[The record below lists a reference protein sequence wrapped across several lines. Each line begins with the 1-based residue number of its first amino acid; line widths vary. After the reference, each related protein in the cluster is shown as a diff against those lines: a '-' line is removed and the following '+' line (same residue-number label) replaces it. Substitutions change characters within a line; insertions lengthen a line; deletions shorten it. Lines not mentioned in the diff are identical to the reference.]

1 MHFCTGYIHFLPH
14 FSQSHLIITS
24 TTLPEHMDRRRAARP
39 TDIVGNAD
47 PCAVDLAL
55 LRLAAQLLG
64 HLVYLRHSRRADR
77 MALRLQA
84 AGAVDRDVPV
94 QLRAPFPDELLRL
107 PLPAQAE
114 ILIGH
119 QLDGGERVVEVPAV
133 KV

>member
-24 TTLPEHMDRRRAARP
+24 TTVPEHMDRRRAARP

-55 LRLAAQLLG
+55 LRLAAEGKGRTCPNIVLG
-64 HLVYLRHSRRADR
+64 S
-77 MALRLQA
+77 
-84 AGAVDRDVPV
+84 
-94 QLRAPFPDELLRL
+94 

-114 ILIGH
+114 ILIAH
-119 QLDGGERVVEVPAV
+119 RLAGGERFVDLPAV
-133 KV
+133 KVLRG